1 MCDCCSGREQ
11 GVGEGFWMVK
21 QHRWMDGV
29 WMRKTSTVIK
39 EGTMI
44 VAELLKMGLKSGQEV
59 SVCWLGWNMGYV
71 DE

>member
-1 MCDCCSGREQ
+1 
-11 GVGEGFWMVK
+11 
-21 QHRWMDGV
+21 
-29 WMRKTSTVIK
+29 MRKTSTVIK

-44 VAELLKMGLKSGQEV
+44 AAELLKMGLKSGQEV